1 MNGEKKKDVDAGDI
15 KYGIAFII
23 VIAFVIAIFT
33 PSSIISMER
42 LGILDR
48 IAIMVVSFYFG
59 RAGLPKL
66 TGGSDAPK
74 G

>member
-1 MNGEKKKDVDAGDI
+1 MAGEKNTADSGDI

-33 PSSIISMER
+33 PSTIVSMER

-66 TGGSDAPK
+66 TGGNDAPK
-74 G
+74 